1 MEPVLVCSIFL
12 LVTAGVYLL
21 LQTSLVR
28 VLLGV
33 GLISHAVHLL
43 ILCAGRLGSLPP
55 LMGTGANAETMS
67 APLPQAL
74 VLTSIVISMAIT
86 VYLLAA
92 MAAGARHGMRD
103 RVVPP
108 PERDAAQSG
117 EEVLAEL
124 EGRRQGS

>member
-1 MEPVLVCSIFL
+1 
-12 LVTAGVYLL
+12 
-21 LQTSLVR
+21 
-28 VLLGV
+28 
-33 GLISHAVHLL
+33 
-43 ILCAGRLGSLPP
+43 
-55 LMGTGANAETMS
+55 MGTGANAETMS